1 MARSSGIANG
11 RKALGRHAMSAGFG
25 RKYAGPMIGGILFLA
40 FVSAA
45 LFPGLLAP
53 YDPNFLDYT
62 VLQKPPSMAHPFGTD
77 NLGRDMLSRVIW
89 AASVDLQIAV
99 FSTTF
104 PVIFG
109 TTIGCLIGYYGG
121 IFDTLFGRLVDLVVT
136 VPFLVLVIAVVAVL
150 GPGLVNLYIAVGI
163 VGWVAYA
170 RLTRSEMVRQ
180 KSLDYAA
187 AARVMG
193 FGPLRIIFDQLLPN
207 VIGPVIVYWMTD
219 MSLVILLGSSLGYL
233 GLGAQPP
240 NAEWGVMI
248 ADARNLMANAWW
260 MSISPGIAIVLAGM
274 SFSLLGD
281 GVSEWLQRK
290 N

>member
-1 MARSSGIANG
+1 
-11 RKALGRHAMSAGFG
+11 MSAGFG
-25 RKYAGPMIGGILFLA
+25 RKYAGPIIGGILFLA

-53 YDPNFLDYT
+53 YDPNYLDYT